1 MNELPA
7 DHRAPRGRDGGKCV
21 RRCRFV
27 VTGRVQGV
35 GFRAATRAQAEQ
47 LGLVGFVG
55 NRADGAVAG
64 EAQGEGPE
72 LATLRAWL
80 ASGPRLARVIGVEW
94 SEVAPVDGDAGFR
107 IVR

>member
-7 DHRAPRGRDGGKCV
+7 DHRTPRGRDGGQRV
-21 RRCRFV
+21 TRCRFV

-55 NRADGAVAG
+55 NRADGAVVG

-80 ASGPRLARVIGVEW
+80 AAGPRLAQVLAVEW
-94 SEVAPVDGDAGFR
+94 NEVAPREGDAGFR